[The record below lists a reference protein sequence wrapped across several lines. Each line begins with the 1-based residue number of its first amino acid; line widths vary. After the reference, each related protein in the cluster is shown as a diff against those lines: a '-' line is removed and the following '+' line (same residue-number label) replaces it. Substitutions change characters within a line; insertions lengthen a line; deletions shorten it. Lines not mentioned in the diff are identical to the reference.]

1 MTEFVPPQSPTIDW
15 ASDVAAEMLRRSDLK
30 YISLVPGASFRGL
43 HDSLVN
49 YLGNENP
56 EMVLC
61 LTEQAA
67 VAIAH
72 GYAKVTGKPMA
83 VALHANIG
91 VMHAAIN
98 IFDAFADRMPMVI
111 MGATGP
117 VDAAKRRPWIDWIHT
132 AADQAAMV
140 RDYLKWDDQPASAE
154 AIAESVLRAARMAET
169 APMGPTYVCLDAAL
183 QEQALSA
190 PVPLPDPKLFPVAA
204 PPGPDMESLARAA
217 HALKSASKPV
227 ILAGRV
233 SRDEGDWARR
243 VQLAEAVNAKVY
255 TALKQAAAF
264 PAAHNNHVKTLGLF
278 HTKDDLAA
286 LAEAD
291 VVLSLDWVDLQ
302 TALETVGRSED
313 GSLTVIHA
321 SLDRYAH
328 TGAVMDYLPLPRA
341 DIMLLA
347 DPDTMTKALLR
358 ELESTVPPAEIS
370 PQPGRIDLPETNTIS
385 MAHLAEATMTALAD
399 HKYSFACLPFGWP
412 LEASPFNH
420 PLEYLGADAG
430 GVIGC
435 GPAVAIGAAL
445 AMQETDPERLVVC
458 ATGDGDLLSG
468 MAALWTAGQRGLPI
482 LAVINNNRSFMNDER
497 HQDRVA
503 QARGRPRE
511 NKWVGQR
518 LDDPP
523 PDLCGLAKAQGWAA
537 VGPVALPEELPAAFA
552 QAMASIDRGR
562 PTLID
567 VLIDPEA

>member
-1 MTEFVPPQSPTIDW
+1 MSEFVQPDSPKLGW

-43 HDSLVN
+43 HDSIVN

-61 LTEQAA
+61 FTEQAA

-72 GYAKVTGKPMA
+72 GYAKVTGKPMG

-91 VMHAAIN
+91 VMHAVIN

-140 RDYLKWDDQPASAE
+140 RDYLKWDDQPGSAE
-154 AIAESVLRAARMAET
+154 AIAESVLRATLMAST

-183 QEQALSA
+183 QETPLEGEIA
-190 PVPLPDPKLFPVAA
+190 LPDPKFFPVAA
-204 PPGPDMESLARAA
+204 PPGPDAEGLSKAA
-217 HALKSASKPV
+217 EALKSAKNVV

-233 SRDEGDWARR
+233 SRDEQDWADRIA
-243 VQLAEAVNAKVY
+243 LAEALNAKVY
-255 TALKQAAAF
+255 TALKLAAAF
-264 PAAHNNHVKTLGLF
+264 PASHDCHEAFLPLF
-278 HTKDDLAA
+278 QSKDDLAT
-286 LAEAD
+286 LVEAD
-291 VVLSLDWVDLQ
+291 VVLSLDWLDVQAILQ
-302 TALETVGRSED
+302 AAGRAED
-313 GSLTVIHA
+313 ESLTVIHA

-328 TGAVMDYLPLPRA
+328 TGAVMDYLGLPRA

-347 DPDTMTKALLR
+347 DPDTTTKALLDA
-358 ELESTVPPAEIS
+358 LGHAQAPAPVVSTSTPLA
-370 PQPGRIDLPETNTIS
+370 LPDSKTIS
-385 MAHLAEATMTALAD
+385 MAHLADATTRALAGR
-399 HKYSFACLPFGWP
+399 KACYACLPFGWP
-412 LEASPFNH
+412 GSAAPFDH
-420 PLEYLGADAG
+420 PLDYLGADAG
-430 GVIGC
+430 GVIGA
-435 GPAVAIGAAL
+435 GPPFAIGAAL
-445 AMQETDPERLVVC
+445 AMQDTDPDRLVVC

-468 MAALWTAGQRGLPI
+468 MASLWTAAQRGLPM
-482 LAVINNNRSFMNDER
+482 LAIINNNRSFMNDER

-523 PDLCGLAKAQGWAA
+523 PDLCGLAKAQGWAT
-537 VGPVALPEELPAAFA
+537 VGPVALVEDLPAAFA

-567 VLIDPEA
+567 VLVDPDL